1 MRKLSKLLVVILIL
15 SLVVVAVG
23 CGAGDKAEDKTDDPD
38 TEDTQDAGKDIS
50 DEDSGE
56 AVEIVWWQ
64 YPRYTNVGEKEVG
77 DFENEII
84 ADFEEENPNIKVK
97 IEMIPWNGGP
107 EKVNVA
113 IASNNTPDILFDYPG
128 RIIGY
133 GIQGA
138 LVPLDD
144 IMEDVKSEIP
154 ENLLRDCQYDG
165 KTYMYPN
172 GAAAIGI
179 AVNLDF
185 FKEIGKEDLLP
196 LDKEDRTW
204 TLEEFEAVLKAVK
217 DSGKDVYPSVIYAG
231 NEQGD
236 SSMRMFIQSAFDA
249 ELISDDHTEITFNDE
264 NAVKGLEWM
273 INAYKDG
280 LFAPGAESAVSM
292 DSIETFFQGK
302 SAINIIASA
311 QHHGLHETYIAD
323 GKAEEFEWVLFPP
336 PSAEGKDPKA
346 EVQLSGYCVFDNK
359 DEAKAEAAKKL
370 VKFIL
375 DSDKY
380 REESVKATGQI
391 PVRNT
396 ITGLYENEDYIFSE
410 KLLKYAADTAY
421 TANNY
426 AGLRTKWYPNIQGA
440 LTDKMT
446 AQEALDAFA
455 KEGTEEINKK

>member
-1 MRKLSKLLVVILIL
+1 MKKSLAKLILTIMIL
-15 SLVVVAVG
+15 SLIVVAVG
-23 CGAGDKAEDKTDDPD
+23 CGGQDQQDGQDDQNDKVSEGDSNEGD
-38 TEDTQDAGKDIS
+38 
-50 DEDSGE
+50 GE
-56 AVEIVWWQ
+56 SVEIVWWQ
-64 YPRYTNVGEKEVG
+64 YPRFTNIEEKEVG
-77 DFENEII
+77 DFESEII

-113 IASNNTPDILFDYPG
+113 IASNSTPDVLFDYPG
-128 RIIGY
+128 RIMGY
-133 GIQGA
+133 ATQDV

-144 IMEDVKSEIP
+144 VVTDDIKGDIP
-154 ENLLRDCQYDG
+154 ENLLQACQLDG
-165 KTYMYPN
+165 TTYMYPC
-172 GAAAIGI
+172 GATPIVV

-204 TLEEFEAVLKAVK
+204 TLEEFETALKAVK
-217 DSGKDVYPSVIYAG
+217 DSGKDVYPSMLFAG

-249 ELISDDHTEITFNDE
+249 ELINDDHTEIIFNNE

-273 INAYKDG
+273 IEKYKEG
-280 LFAPGAESAVSM
+280 LFAPGAESTVSL
-292 DSIETFFQGK
+292 DVVETFFQTK
-302 SAINIIASA
+302 SAINIMASP

-323 GKAEEFEWVLFPP
+323 GKAEEFEWALFPYP
-336 PSAEGKDPKA
+336 NAEGKDPKA
-346 EVQLSGYCVFDNK
+346 EVQLSGFCVFDNE

-370 VKFIL
+370 IKFIL

-380 REESVKATGQI
+380 KEQAVVATGQL
-391 PVRNT
+391 PVRNSM
-396 ITGLYENEDYIFSE
+396 TGLYDDEDYQFSE
-410 KLLKYAADTAY
+410 NLLKYAADTAY

-426 AGLRTKWYPNIQGA
+426 AGMRTKWYPNIQGA
-440 LTDKMT
+440 LTEKLS

-455 KEGTEEINKK
+455 KEGTEEINKE